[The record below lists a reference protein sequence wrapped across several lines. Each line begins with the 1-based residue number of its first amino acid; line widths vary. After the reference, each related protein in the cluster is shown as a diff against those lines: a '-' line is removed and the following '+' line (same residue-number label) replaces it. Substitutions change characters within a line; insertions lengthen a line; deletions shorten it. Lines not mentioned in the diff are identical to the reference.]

1 MAALIRQRSRG
12 ELEALGL
19 KMALPRPESR
29 SESKKGISLLQ
40 PIYSTVSLHHLLNH
54 LFSQKHMAESLGMG
68 QLPLERLRTERK
80 QMSQSAEAHKLGVVS
95 DKDP

>member
-1 MAALIRQRSRG
+1 
-12 ELEALGL
+12 
-19 KMALPRPESR
+19 
-29 SESKKGISLLQ
+29 
-40 PIYSTVSLHHLLNH
+40 
-54 LFSQKHMAESLGMG
+54 MAESLGMG